1 MSASKLEDDFLKAW
15 LKAHPRIKPECQ
27 YRWHPTRKY
36 RADFFFAPDLIVEIM
51 GTRSYKSAHTTVQG
65 YHRDCIRMNEAVVLG
80 FRVLYFDS
88 MFDKDW
94 ASAVKIVERAL
105 GLK

>member
-1 MSASKLEDDFLKAW
+1 MEAW

-36 RADFFFAPDLIVEIM
+36 RADFAFPEKRVIVEVQ
-51 GTRSYKSAHTTVQG
+51 GTRSYKSRHLTPTG
-65 YHRDCIRMNEAVVLG
+65 YHQDAIKMCEAQIMG
-80 FRVLYFDS
+80 WKYLYIDS

-105 GLK
+105 GLT